1 MIRHSEK
8 DRANYPRESFW
19 CKEKETRVKI
29 LPRVSANRRSN
40 NWALQSNVVS
50 IILDT
55 LTKISTSGLENL
67 IMLSIFSTPFGKT
80 PGDSRQPP
88 PPPEP
93 KWEASENRT
102 KQRCRPLR
110 QGRKPWHEPF
120 KKGQCDN
127 SSRSSREIRIW
138 VKDFFVASAIAR
150 YAAFNLVPKGQMKW
164 LLPWTFADS

>member
-1 MIRHSEK
+1 MIRYSEK
-8 DRANYPRESFW
+8 NRANYPRESFW
-19 CKEKETRVKI
+19 CKEKETWVKI
-29 LPRVSANRRSN
+29 LPRASANRRSN
-40 NWALQSNVVS
+40 NWALES
-50 IILDT
+50 
-55 LTKISTSGLENL
+55 NL

-88 PPPEP
+88 LQP

-110 QGRKPWHEPF
+110 LGRKPWHESF
-120 KKGQCDN
+120 KKGQCNN
-127 SSRSSREIRIW
+127 SSRSSIEIRIW

-150 YAAFNLVPKGQMKW
+150 YAAFNLVTKGQMKW

>member
-88 PPPEP
+88 PPSPNLNERRRKIEP
-93 KWEASENRT
+93 NKGAAHFAREENHGMNLLRRVSVTIPLEAREKSESELKT
-102 KQRCRPLR
+102 SSLR
-110 QGRKPWHEPF
+110 QR
-120 KKGQCDN
+120 
-127 SSRSSREIRIW
+127 
-138 VKDFFVASAIAR
+138 
-150 YAAFNLVPKGQMKW
+150 
-164 LLPWTFADS
+164 

>member
-1 MIRHSEK
+1 MIRYSEK
-8 DRANYPRESFW
+8 NRANYPRESFW

-29 LPRVSANRRSN
+29 LPRASANRRSN
-40 NWALQSNVVS
+40 NWALESNVVS

-88 PPPEP
+88 LQP
-93 KWEASENRT
+93 KWETSENRT

-110 QGRKPWHEPF
+110 QGRKPWHESF
-120 KKGQCDN
+120 KKGQCNN
-127 SSRSSREIRIW
+127 SSRSSIEIRIW
-138 VKDFFVASAIAR
+138 VKDFFAASAIAR
-150 YAAFNLVPKGQMKW
+150 YAAFNLVTKGQMKW